1 MNGEHDWLVFGKHPE
16 GNAMKTIHKFRLA
29 AGKKPT
35 TLTLREGFKVVRC
48 EYLISHKA
56 VFLWVQHHLNVTTP
70 TVERHFRVAMSG
82 EPVPDSFEYLDTA
95 LDPFGPEAY
104 HVFEVPADERHVA
117 PESEIPAGE
126 SYSVTEQSDWRAAGV
141 VF

>member
-1 MNGEHDWLVFGKHPE
+1 
-16 GNAMKTIHKFRLA
+16 MKTIHKFRLA
-29 AGKKPT
+29 TGKEPT
-35 TLTLREGFKVVRC
+35 TLTLREGFRVVRC
-48 EYLISHKA
+48 EYLVPQKA
-56 VFLWVQHHLNVTTP
+56 VFLWVQQHLNVTTP

-104 HVFEVPADERHVA
+104 HVFEVPADDRHVTPGDQDLAEEA
-117 PESEIPAGE
+117 PPLAENSG
-126 SYSVTEQSDWRAAGV
+126 WRAAQV